1 MAAGGFGRE
10 NFGDPMGG
18 GGPISVV
25 RALAVSGRTV
35 RVVFT
40 EAPVYRTPAGY
51 ADAMNP
57 ANFAFAIDAGVATTP
72 VAVGSGPA
80 VLAGP
85 ARGVGN
91 GGSTGERAVDISVD
105 RPLINQVTYR
115 VIVSLRVNAAIGG
128 GMGMP
133 NFASFLGV
141 VPLVVKDPGQQV
153 PAGTDIAN
161 SPFLGAWRAD
171 DSGDI
176 APQPPSDSFRKRV
189 LRRMVTPRD
198 SWAFLKGYGTT
209 VRLKEVTS
217 LSQVTA
223 LRTDLRNQILLE
235 PETQAVSVRADITGN
250 NILTVSA
257 NIRTKKGAIM
267 DVGFV
272 SHPDGSFQVI

>member
-25 RALAVSGRTV
+25 RALAISGQTV

-40 EAPVYRTPAGY
+40 EAPLYRTPAGL

-72 VAVGSGPA
+72 VAVGTGPA

-91 GGSTGERAVDISVD
+91 GGATGERAVDVSVD

-115 VIVSLRVNAAIGG
+115 IIVSLRVTAAIGG
-128 GMGMP
+128 SFGMP
-133 NFASFLGV
+133 NFFSFPGV
-141 VPLVVKDPGQQV
+141 VPLLVTSPGKQV
-153 PAGTDIAN
+153 QAGTDIAN
-161 SPFLGAWRAD
+161 SPFLGAWKAD

-176 APQPPSDSFRKRV
+176 APQGPFDSFRKRV
-189 LRRMVTPRD
+189 LRRMVTPLG
-198 SWAFLKGYGTT
+198 SWSFLKGYGTI
-209 VRLKEVTS
+209 VRLKEVIS

-223 LRTDLRNQILLE
+223 LRTDLRNQLLLE
-235 PETQAVSVRADITGN
+235 PESQSVSVRADISGN

-257 NIRTKKGAIM
+257 NILTKKGAVVN
-267 DVGFV
+267 VGFV
-272 SHPDGSFQVI
+272 ANPDGSFQVL